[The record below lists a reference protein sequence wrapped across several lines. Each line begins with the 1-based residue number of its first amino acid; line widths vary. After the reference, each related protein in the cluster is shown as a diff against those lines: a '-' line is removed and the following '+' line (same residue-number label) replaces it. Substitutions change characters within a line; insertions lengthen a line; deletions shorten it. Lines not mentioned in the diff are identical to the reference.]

1 MSLEQSETLKTV
13 SILIEIAKKRGV
25 KSYTK
30 FEKRFLAD
38 WIRDECALRKLPPSE
53 VDVEL
58 ERHGLK

>member
-1 MSLEQSETLKTV
+1 LKTV